1 MLKERCEMQE
11 TKSITM
17 DMDFLKKRLSDRLMP
32 NVLLPAPDKPKTV
45 K

>member
-11 TKSITM
+11 AKSISM
-17 DMDFLKKRLSDRLMP
+17 DMDFLKKKLSDRLMP
-32 NVLLPAPDKPKTV
+32 GVILPVPDKPKSI

>member
-1 MLKERCEMQE
+1 MQAP
-11 TKSITM
+11 KSITM

-32 NVLLPAPDKPKTV
+32 NVLVPVPDKPRTV